1 MERERRK
8 HLKWRDGEEGRG
20 KRKEEEIGKVE
31 ARSWPLSPFPGPQ
44 GIEAVDEAVRFYY
57 EFPKLSLVTR
67 SFHFVFICFSCELS
81 AWL

>member
-44 GIEAVDEAVRFYY
+44 GMKQSDFTMNS
-57 EFPKLSLVTR
+57 LS
-67 SFHFVFICFSCELS
+67 
-81 AWL
+81 